1 MKLAVNFQGT
11 IKLNDCERSFDFKDD
26 RLFIHPDKGEEDYLD
41 NLFKL
46 NKEQNKHEYLI
57 GKTYDNKLVYFIDV
71 IVVKKINR
79 YYAYPKAYTT
89 VSLQTANWNYNDF
102 CFINIKL
109 KSNAIDSFQN
119 VEYQR
124 KFLQHFLQQ
133 ESKLSE
139 EKISKK
145 FDITEGKCELDTSY
159 IIRLKDKPIS
169 IYTHLKISLEERK
182 SIYDVYLLVNKINEV
197 FKFIFNRSNIGFSSI
212 QLETEQQQIQTIGKD
227 NNSIEYKS
235 LPAAMFLIN
244 QSNDFEAR
252 DINQVIEPILQ
263 NFNSLINVV
272 NKDIISYYP
281 KNDEDFYY
289 VDVEKFI
296 KVCGTFER
304 EFDYCF
310 PDWIEINEPEY
321 THVQKKLLNYLGELD
336 SQFKGINSKV
346 RDKIKSFEY
355 TITHMNEKLEKR
367 LNFAFKEFEYCLNPR
382 FEKYCNRAN
391 LHDINPADIF
401 TCFANKRNKYVHT
414 FNDMEFTK
422 EEIAGYVFVREL
434 IYCMILKQAKFK
446 KEEIEQMM
454 NIYQ

>member
-1 MKLAVNFQGT
+1 MKLAANFQGT

-46 NKEQNKHEYLI
+46 SKEQNKHEYLI

-355 TITHMNEKLEKR
+355 TITNMNEKL
-367 LNFAFKEFEYCLNPR
+367 
-382 FEKYCNRAN
+382 
-391 LHDINPADIF
+391 
-401 TCFANKRNKYVHT
+401 
-414 FNDMEFTK
+414 
-422 EEIAGYVFVREL
+422 
-434 IYCMILKQAKFK
+434 
-446 KEEIEQMM
+446 
-454 NIYQ
+454 